1 VERSDAAIVALAAR
15 QHSLVSARQLR
26 GLGFDSRAIAR
37 RVARG
42 WLAPRGGGVFLV
54 GPVAGPWALEMA
66 ELLRCGPRAMLAH
79 FTAAAGWEM
88 RERRPGE
95 LVDLIVFSGVRAWP
109 GVRLHRPRVLL
120 PDEHVIHQGLR
131 ITTPARTIAD
141 LSRSVAGSA
150 LQRLIETAEIRRL
163 ATRRE
168 LESYAPRHPALRK
181 ALEAGHEPRL
191 TRSEAERRLLELIR
205 AAGLPAP
212 RTNVRV
218 EGLEVDVLWQRQ
230 RLIVEV
236 DGFAHHGGRAAFE
249 RDRRR
254 DARLLAA
261 GYRVLR
267 ITWRQLTE
275 EPARV
280 VATIA
285 AALCV

>member
-1 VERSDAAIVALAAR
+1 MERSDAAIVALAAR

-37 RVARG
+37 RVTRG

-54 GPVAGPWALEMA
+54 GPVAGPWAREMA
-66 ELLRCGPRAMLAH
+66 ELLRCGPRAMLGH

-95 LVDLIVFSGVRAWP
+95 PVDVIVFSGIRARP
-109 GVRLHRPRVLL
+109 GVRLHRPRAMRAE
-120 PDEHVIHQGLR
+120 EHLIHLGLR

-141 LSRSVAGSA
+141 LSRSVSGNE
-150 LQRLIETAEIRRL
+150 LQRLIETAELRRL
-163 ATRRE
+163 ATRQE
-168 LESYAPRHPALRK
+168 LESYAPRHPVLRT

-218 EGLEVDVLWQRQ
+218 EGLEVDVLWPRQ
-230 RLIVEV
+230 RLIIEV
-236 DGFAHHGGRAAFE
+236 DGFAHHDGRAAFE

-254 DARLLAA
+254 DGRLLAA

-275 EPARV
+275 EPALV
-280 VATIA
+280 LATIA